1 MSAESGNKDTE
12 LTELLLSWGRGDDL
26 AQQKLVPLVYEELRK
41 VAHRYM
47 RWERP
52 GHTLQTTA
60 LVHETYLRLL
70 ESRRVRWRNRSHFM
84 AVSAQLMRRILV
96 DFARSKRALKRG
108 GDSPRVTLDEGVHQA
123 ATPALDFEALD
134 DALTALSAFDA
145 RKARVVEL
153 RFFGGLSS
161 EETARALEVSADTVR
176 RDWKIARAWLL
187 RELSSDG
194 SLS

>member
-1 MSAESGNKDTE
+1 
-12 LTELLLSWGRGDDL
+12 
-26 AQQKLVPLVYEELRK
+26 
-41 VAHRYM
+41 
-47 RWERP
+47 
-52 GHTLQTTA
+52 
-60 LVHETYLRLL
+60 
-70 ESRRVRWRNRSHFM
+70 M

-108 GDSPRVTLDEGVHQA
+108 GDAPRVTLDEELHA
-123 ATPALDFEALD
+123 AAPALDFEALD
-134 DALTALSAFDA
+134 DALIALSAFDA

-161 EETARALEVSADTVR
+161 EETASVLEVSADTVR
-176 RDWKIARAWLL
+176 RDWKVARAWLL

>member
-96 DFARSKRALKRG
+96 DFARSKRAVKRG
-108 GDSPRVTLDEGVHQA
+108 GDLPRVTLDEGLHQA
-123 ATPALDFEALD
+123 AAPGSRLRSPGRRAHR
-134 DALTALSAFDA
+134 AFGLRCPQGSRGRA
-145 RKARVVEL
+145 SLLRRPEL
-153 RFFGGLSS
+153 RGDRSRSGG
-161 EETARALEVSADTVR
+161 VR
-176 RDWKIARAWLL
+176 RYRSARLEDCQGLL
-187 RELSSDG
+187 TPNRW
-194 SLS
+194 